1 MQTRFSSFKSAGGAS
16 LALGL
21 LLGAVAPVDVRAQAQ
36 AQAQAQIPAKASA
49 VQQASPTQAPVAGSP
64 LSFEQARAALLER
77 SDQLA
82 ASAKAV
88 ESARLRREGMEGL
101 GGPSVAIT
109 GMGYRY
115 SANADLDL
123 DPARR
128 ALGNG
133 ISHLP
138 PQLGGAVSQL
148 PSLPSNYDLQKKSN
162 VASANLSAVWPLYMG
177 GLGDAVRGELDAM
190 TAEAEADA
198 ATSASQL
205 NTLLVQRY
213 FTAQLAERAAALRR
227 RALQGV
233 LAHDDAAQRMLK
245 AGVIAQVER
254 LQASAALADAQQQSR
269 KADDDARLA
278 RSALIRTVHAVNV
291 AGGVR
296 PSTPLFV
303 SSQALPPLDQF
314 LDAALS
320 HHPGLSK
327 VAAKRRQAES
337 LHHASEA
344 LRKPQVLAF
353 GMREINTSGKPNWV
367 AGVAVRWTL
376 WDSMDRDKLAAAGQ
390 RKVEQAE
397 LTDAQVRSDISLL
410 VEKNWLA
417 VEQARTQ
424 YLSGQAQENLAR
436 ELLRLRNAGLKEGT
450 STALELIDAQ
460 LNLAKVQTERASA
473 ANQYVQALAA
483 LLESTGQSDEF
494 VRYMARADIQ
504 ITADAP

>member
-1 MQTRFSSFKSAGGAS
+1 MKFSCFPLTLS
-16 LALGL
+16 LLMAAAL
-21 LLGAVAPVDVRAQAQ
+21 AAQAQ
-36 AQAQAQIPAKASA
+36 AQTTA
-49 VQQASPTQAPVAGSP
+49 AGSSM
-64 LSFEQARAALLER
+64 SFEQARAALLER
-77 SDQLA
+77 SEQLA

-88 ESARLRREGMEGL
+88 DSARLRREGMQGL

-115 SANADLDL
+115 SANVDLDP

-138 PQLGGAVSQL
+138 PQLGGAVGQL
-148 PSLPSNYDLQKKSN
+148 PSLPANYDLQRKSN
-162 VASANLSAVWPLYMG
+162 VASASLSAVWPIYMG

-190 TAEAEADA
+190 TDEALADA
-198 ATSASQL
+198 ATSADQL

-227 RALQGV
+227 RALEGV
-233 LAHDDAAQRMLK
+233 RAHDDAAQRMLK

-254 LQASAALADAQQQSR
+254 LQASAALADAQQQAR

-278 RSALIRTVHAVNV
+278 RSALLRTVHV
-291 AGGVR
+291 ASGVGGVR
-296 PSTPLFV
+296 PSSPLFV
-303 SSQALPPLDQF
+303 SSEALPPLQQF
-314 LDAALS
+314 LDAAQS

-337 LHHASEA
+337 LHDASEA

-353 GMREINTSGKPNWV
+353 GMREVNTSGKPNWV

-376 WDSMDRDKLAAAGQ
+376 WDSIDRDKLSAAGQ

-397 LTDAQVRSDISLL
+397 LTDAQVRSDIALL

-417 VEQARTQ
+417 VEQSRTQ
-424 YLSGQAQENLAR
+424 YLSGQAQEDLAR
-436 ELLRLRNAGLKEGT
+436 ELLRLRAAGLKEGT

-460 LNLAKVQTERASA
+460 LNLAKVQTERAAA

-483 LLESTGQSDEF
+483 LLESTGQTDDF
-494 VRYMARADIQ
+494 TRYMARADIQ
-504 ITADAP
+504 IKADAP